1 MPTRRRGRSFFGI
14 VWTYFRST
22 ARDVQLSNSPITCE
36 DSAEFA
42 RSRQHPPARGL
53 RGARLFTERYG
64 ICILMDSVNNQS
76 TELLVQYAGV
86 QAKTRNLV
94 KEEQIVQSKKT
105 TLKSLLLLNPI
116 RF

>member
-1 MPTRRRGRSFFGI
+1 M
-14 VWTYFRST
+14 
-22 ARDVQLSNSPITCE
+22 
-36 DSAEFA
+36 
-42 RSRQHPPARGL
+42 H
-53 RGARLFTERYG
+53 
-64 ICILMDSVNNQS
+64 SVNNQS

-105 TLKSLLLLNPI
+105 ILKSLLLLNPI